1 MKKKFSILTLI
12 GLILGVIVGI
22 CFKDF
27 ALNIEAIGTW
37 YIKILKL
44 FITPVLFTSIAYTIY
59 ETSKKKTNL
68 ITKAVLLFIVMYTVS
83 FLITS
88 IIVSLF
94 NPADGF
100 VFKEVAYEGSK
111 ASFNIKDILLSLLP
125 KNLSDVFINPKVFF
139 VIVLA
144 YLVGK
149 IGTLF
154 NDADKVFTKVGKL
167 KNSINQLLGYFM
179 YVTPIATLS
188 LMASTV
194 AKNGYVLL
202 ETGFKYIIMAYICSI
217 IVVVVVMIL
226 PLYLIK
232 HISPIEYIRKVYKI
246 WAMTISTC
254 SSAATLPYTVKVCNE
269 DFNVNSEVTD
279 VVVPLGCT
287 IHMCGG
293 AVSFA
298 LLGLFCSKLYGV
310 NLTFTMYLMMLVSSL
325 LINMA
330 APGIPGGG
338 IVIGATYLELL
349 GIPLGFIGFYSG
361 IYKLLDMCYTTLNV
375 TGDISAN
382 ILLSN
387 EENKKREV
395 PHFDAK
401 IHQ

>member
-1 MKKKFSILTLI
+1 MKKRFSILTLI
-12 GLILGVIVGI
+12 GLVLGIIVGI

-27 ALNIEAIGTW
+27 ALNIEFIGTW

-59 ETSKKKTNL
+59 ETSKKKNGL
-68 ITKAVLLFIVMYTVS
+68 ISKAILLFVIMYTVS
-83 FLITS
+83 FIITS
-88 IIVSLF
+88 IIVSII
-94 NPADGF
+94 NPANGF
-100 VFKEVAYEGSK
+100 VFEEVAYEGSK
-111 ASFNIKDILLSLLP
+111 ASFEIKDILLSLLP
-125 KNLSDVFINPKVFF
+125 KNLSDIFVNPKVFF
-139 VIVLA
+139 VIVAA

-154 NDADKVFTKVGKL
+154 EKSDKFFKGIGKL
-167 KNSINQLLGYFM
+167 KTYINKLLEYFM

-194 AKNGYVLL
+194 AKYGYILL
-202 ETGFKYIIMAYICSI
+202 ETGFKYILVAYICSI
-217 IVVVVVMIL
+217 VVVIVVMIL
-226 PLYLIK
+226 PVYLIK
-232 HISPIEYIRKVYKI
+232 HISPIDYIKKVYKVWI
-246 WAMTISTC
+246 MTISTC

-269 DFNVNSEVTD
+269 DFGVDSEVTD

-298 LLGLFCSKLYGV
+298 LLGLFCAKLYGINV
-310 NLTFTMYLMMLVSSL
+310 TFTMYLLMLVSSL

-382 ILLSN
+382 ILLN
-387 EENKKREV
+387 EDK
-395 PHFDAK
+395 
-401 IHQ
+401 Q

>member
-12 GLILGVIVGI
+12 GLVLGIIVGI

-27 ALNIEAIGTW
+27 ALNIEFIGTW

-59 ETSKKKTNL
+59 ETSKKKNDL
-68 ITKAVLLFIVMYTVS
+68 ISKAILLFAIMYTAS
-83 FLITS
+83 FIITS
-88 IIVSLF
+88 IIVSIA
-94 NPADGF
+94 NPANGF
-100 VFKEVAYEGSK
+100 VFDEVVYEGTK
-111 ASFNIKDILLSLLP
+111 ASFEIKNILLSLLP
-125 KNLSDVFINPKVFF
+125 KNLNDIFVNPKVFF
-139 VIVLA
+139 VIVVA

-154 NDADKVFTKVGKL
+154 KKSDKFFKSIGKL
-167 KNSINQLLGYFM
+167 KTYINKSLEYFM

-194 AKNGYVLL
+194 AKYGYILL
-202 ETGFKYIIMAYICSI
+202 ETGFKYILVAYICSI
-217 IVVVVVMIL
+217 VVVIVVMIL
-226 PLYLIK
+226 PVYLIK
-232 HISPIEYIRKVYKI
+232 HISPTEYIKKVYKVWI
-246 WAMTISTC
+246 MTISTC

-269 DFNVNSEVTD
+269 DFGVDSEVTD

-298 LLGLFCSKLYGV
+298 LLGLFCAKLYGV
-310 NLTFTMYLMMLVSSL
+310 NVTFTMYLLMLVSSL

-382 ILLSN
+382 ILL
-387 EENKKREV
+387 NKDK
-395 PHFDAK
+395 
-401 IHQ
+401 

>member
-12 GLILGVIVGI
+12 GLVLGVIIGV
-22 CFKDF
+22 CFKDL
-27 ALNIEAIGTW
+27 ALNMEFIGTW

-59 ETSKKKTNL
+59 ETSKKKNGL
-68 ITKAVLLFIVMYTVS
+68 ISKSIILFVIMYVAS

-88 IIVSLF
+88 ILVAII
-94 NPADGF
+94 NPASNF
-100 VFKEVAYEGSK
+100 VFKEVAYEGNR
-111 ASFNIKDILLSLLP
+111 ASFDIGNILLSLFP
-125 KNLSDVFINPKVFF
+125 KNLSDIFVNPKVFF
-139 VIVLA
+139 VIVVA

-149 IGTLF
+149 MATLF
-154 NDADKVFTKVGKL
+154 KDSNKAFKTIGNI
-167 KNSINQLLGYFM
+167 KNYINKALEYFM
-179 YVTPIATLS
+179 YVTPIATMS

-194 AKNGYVLL
+194 AKNGYILL
-202 ETGFKYIIMAYICSI
+202 ETGFKYIITAYVCS
-217 IVVVVVMIL
+217 IVVVIVVMIL
-226 PLYLIK
+226 PVYFIK
-232 HISPIEYIRKVYKI
+232 HISPIEYIKKVYKVWI
-246 WAMTISTC
+246 MTISTC

-269 DFNVNSEVTD
+269 DFNVDSEITD

-298 LLGLFCSKLYGV
+298 LLGLFSAKLYGIDV
-310 NLTFTMYLMMLVSSL
+310 TFSMYLMMLGSSL

-382 ILLSN
+382 ILLN
-387 EENKKREV
+387 TEK
-395 PHFDAK
+395 
-401 IHQ
+401 